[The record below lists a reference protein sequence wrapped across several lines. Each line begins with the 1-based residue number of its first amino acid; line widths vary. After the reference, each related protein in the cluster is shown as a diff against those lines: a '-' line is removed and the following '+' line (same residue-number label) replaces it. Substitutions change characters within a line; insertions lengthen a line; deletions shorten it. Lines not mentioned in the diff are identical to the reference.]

1 MTPADLKEEVTL
13 SLDAAFLSSQM
24 TEAFK
29 PSQQQ
34 QQSNLEESDHPET
47 QCCWGLM
54 TEMASSMALCS
65 LWVGVDIVG
74 SSWRAIQQYPFMPWI
89 FTKILLFPALCLT
102 LGIH

>member
-1 MTPADLKEEVTL
+1 MSLADLKEEVTL

-24 TEAFK
+24 TEAFTSS
-29 PSQQQ
+29 PQ

-65 LWVGVDIVG
+65 LWVGVDIVR

-89 FTKILLFPALCLT
+89 FTKILLFPAPCLT